1 MEENSIGWGN
11 REELYAGNQHLV
23 TYRPLPPQPPSQPQ
37 LAPSQ
42 PNLPPGSVNG
52 LAYYIAAD
60 VLGTERMRSTLDGT
74 SYDSC
79 TNMPFGDD
87 LNCTGPA
94 VGDVT
99 PTHFTGKERDSESGL
114 DNFGAR
120 YNSSSMGRFMSPDPF
135 YNDSHPENP
144 QSWNEYA
151 YARNNPLRYVDP
163 NGETATVSTTCTTD
177 SQNNKTC
184 NVSVTATIAVYA
196 AAGSNLTQDQ
206 LSQAATTI
214 QNSINSV
221 WSGSFT
227 GQDGATYN
235 VSTQVSVSVA
245 GSQDAATQSG
255 AQNVIGLTE
264 GMAISGSANSFVN
277 PRSLFA
283 SDSSPDTGVWSTT
296 MGGGL
301 AAQSAHEFG
310 HLLGL
315 TESTNSADL
324 MDSGL
329 SQLMYGPTVHATQS
343 DFREGVGVVSA
354 FQQNGLGMLPRGPN
368 PMTVHAPDTIQTKV
382 NVLWQLLTHK
392 Y

>member
-1 MEENSIGWGN
+1 MTC
-11 REELYAGNQHLV
+11 APAA
-23 TYRPLPPQPPSQPQ
+23 TMPSDCR
-37 LAPSQ
+37 LKITA
-42 PNLPPGSVNG
+42 
-52 LAYYIAAD
+52 
-60 VLGTERMRSTLDGT
+60 
-74 SYDSC
+74 
-79 TNMPFGDD
+79 
-87 LNCTGPA
+87 
-94 VGDVT
+94 
-99 PTHFTGKERDSESGL
+99 KERDSESGL

-177 SQNNKTC
+177 QQNNKTC

-214 QNSINSV
+214 QNSINTA

-245 GSQDAATQSG
+245 GSQDAAMQSG